1 MDRKEFLQKYGPHI
15 HGLVNNPAQIQAVI
29 FLAEYE
35 ISKLRDDV
43 HGHTLNDRRHD
54 AAVSAGKAEGIKDF
68 LAILNGVARD
78 YGQEKTSSGQ

>member
-1 MDRKEFLQKYGPHI
+1 MERNDFLQKYGPHI
-15 HGLVNNPAQIQAVI
+15 HGLVNNPAQIQALI
-29 FLAEYE
+29 FVAEHE

-43 HGHTLNDRRHD
+43 LGHTLLDRRHD
-54 AAVSAGKAEGIKDF
+54 AAVCAGKAEGIKDF